1 MRKLRKFFA
10 CVVFEWKPRLSP
22 TPNRYTSSTPV
33 CLSVCMPVYACLCLC
48 VCVCGLQA
56 DGSVGGLLIRGG
68 RVVNDDVSYDADVYV
83 IDGKIA

>member
-1 MRKLRKFFA
+1 
-10 CVVFEWKPRLSP
+10 
-22 TPNRYTSSTPV
+22 
-33 CLSVCMPVYACLCLC
+33 MPVYACLCLC